1 MARPRKRPSRTTPKS
16 ESQRVAAYRKR
27 LMQASHY
34 RNVSFLA
41 SPEEF
46 SRIDLARERTGLST
60 KELMLAQLEQLE
72 GNTLGSSAQEEYGA
86 EDDVSL
92 TELEAPQPEDPS
104 IAQLKRGELFR
115 LPGHQNWVLMTLYL
129 NLERLPGLFPFDAD
143 VIRDFEHYRE
153 ALQYYCLR
161 HDRLPPAHQVLL
173 LGRISP
179 AEIPGLGVE
188 SDYRVRL
195 RLNQI
200 YPQIAEHSDG
210 TDYRSVYNQ
219 MLAEYANEP

>member
-1 MARPRKRPSRTTPKS
+1 MSRPRKRPSQSTSQS

-27 LMQASHY
+27 LMQESHY

-72 GNTLGSSAQEEYGA
+72 GNTQGSSAQEDYGA
-86 EDDVSL
+86 EDEVYL
-92 TELEAPQPEDPS
+92 TELKAHQPQDPS

-115 LPGHQNWVLMTLYL
+115 LPGHQNWVLLTLYL
-129 NLERLPGLFPFDAD
+129 NLERLPGLFPFDTD

-173 LGRISP
+173 LGHISP
-179 AEIPGLGVE
+179 DEIPGLAVE

-200 YPQIAEHSDG
+200 YPQIPEHSDG
-210 TDYRSVYNQ
+210 TDYQSVYSQ